1 MWLSKRE
8 IRAENGKAH
17 VEFTFEFDVAIMEE
31 QDELQ
36 VSIYDEDMQEVLI
49 CGHPLGIPQPVKGV
63 ILHPHLWNS
72 IQDPYCYTLRASLY
86 RVEGS
91 KCMVVE
97 SMEEILPI
105 YTLEERGQKGW
116 YLNDH
121 PFSCRGV
128 WYTKFPQAGEEL
140 ASWVKRDMEEIQK
153 LGANIVYTEKEKI
166 SEKMRTFAYRKGLL
180 LWEKEDET
188 QVELTLPEEFNT
200 DNYYYHFASWS
211 KEPFLH
217 ICLSSLR
224 VDKDGTCSF
233 TIYSNQ
239 KRVALY
245 CDGVIFEFK
254 ADPPEFYFEQVP
266 MTNPL
271 LLTIETKERTV
282 SVSLYPR

>member
-1 MWLSKRE
+1 MWLSKQE
-8 IRAENGKAH
+8 IRVENGKAH
-17 VEFTFEFDVAIMEE
+17 VEFTFDFETAIMEE

-36 VSIYDEDMQEVLI
+36 VTIYDADMQEVLI
-49 CGHPLGIPQPVKGV
+49 CGHPMSLAQPVKGM

-72 IQDPYCYTLRASLY
+72 IQDPYCYTLRATLY
-86 RVEGS
+86 RAERV

-97 SMEEILPI
+97 SMEEIFPI
-105 YTLEERGQKGW
+105 YTLEERGQRGW

-128 WYTKFPQAGEEL
+128 WYTKFPEKGEEL
-140 ASWVKRDMEEIQK
+140 PSWVKKDMEDIQR
-153 LGANIVYTEKEKI
+153 LGANIIYTEKEKI
-166 SEKMRTFAYRKGLL
+166 DEKMHTFACRKGLL
-180 LWEKEDET
+180 LWEKEEDT
-188 QVELTLPEEFNT
+188 QVELTLPEEFHTN
-200 DNYYYHFASWS
+200 NYYYHFASWS

-224 VDKDGTCSF
+224 VDEDGTCSF
-233 TIYSNQ
+233 TVYSNQ
-239 KRVALY
+239 KKVALY
-245 CDGVIFEFK
+245 CNGVIFEFK

-266 MTNPL
+266 MGNPL